1 MKKANWYSSF
11 LTRRVRKSSIY
22 DFSKVWR
29 RMQIFFSSQNVRR
42 ISQNGKKQKQEEG
55 ENKHKNKKAPCGIG
69 VLRARV
75 YIQPG
80 YCTIILG
87 NWKMRPFKNAVG
99 RWGLGILS
107 L

>member
-1 MKKANWYSSF
+1 MKKQIGIPLSLRAVYANLLYMISQS
-11 LTRRVRKSSIY
+11 LAPHA
-22 DFSKVWR
+22 
-29 RMQIFFSSQNVRR
+29 FFFSQNVRR
-42 ISQNGKKQKQEEG
+42 NEKNKAGSRRKQSQKQ
-55 ENKHKNKKAPCGIG
+55 KAPCGIG